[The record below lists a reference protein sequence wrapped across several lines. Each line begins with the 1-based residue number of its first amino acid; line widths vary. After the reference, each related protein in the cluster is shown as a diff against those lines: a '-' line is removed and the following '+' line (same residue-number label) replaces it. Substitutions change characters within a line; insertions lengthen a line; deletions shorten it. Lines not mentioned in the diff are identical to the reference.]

1 MEPTTAEDSGGLG
14 GDSLDIGAMCAARG
28 WSRSRLIAA
37 MRRTAA
43 TDGAKLPGDDSLKR
57 MIRLWVNGERRP
69 SDEYAALLART
80 FGVAQVNTRSDSPD
94 EFLDLLA
101 RAESS
106 VVDAELVDRLEMQ
119 TQSLRVLD
127 RRLGARRLLGQAEA
141 HAHNVADLVQW
152 AEFGAVR
159 EGMATTGAEAA
170 ALAGWLALDLGRA
183 SDSWR
188 LHNLA
193 RALAAEAG
201 DNAVAAHVTAQQAY
215 ALLDAGRTSRAI
227 KQFEAARQMAG
238 TSVPGVVRSWLFAAE
253 AEAHAAAGDTSTT
266 LGLLDRAA
274 EALDGD
280 DVPFVVLDSAHLAR
294 WRGSCLAR
302 LGHPEAIQVLN
313 DALSRLDPDFNR
325 AAAGLHADL
334 ATAYTVARQ
343 ADAARHH
350 AQHASKL
357 SSATGSKRQR
367 SRILALLGAEGEQ
380 VQ

>member
-28 WSRSRLIAA
+28 WSRSRLISA

-43 TDGAKLPGDDSLKR
+43 IDGAELPGDDSLKR
-57 MIRLWVNGERRP
+57 MIRLWINGERRP

-80 FGVAQVNTRSDSPD
+80 FGVARVDTGSDSD
-94 EFLDLLA
+94 GFLDLIA

-106 VVDAELVDRLEMQ
+106 VDAELVVRLEAQ

-141 HAHNVADLVQW
+141 HAQNVADLVQW

-159 EGMATTGAEAA
+159 DGMSATGAEAA
-170 ALAGWLALDLGRA
+170 ALAGWLALDLGKA
-183 SDSWR
+183 ANSWR

-201 DNAVAAHVTAQQAY
+201 DTAVVAHVTAQQAY
-215 ALLDAGRTSRAI
+215 ALLDAGRTSRAV

-238 TSVPGVVRSWLFAAE
+238 TRVPGAVRSWLFAAE
-253 AEAHAAAGDTSTT
+253 AEAHAAAGHTSTT
-266 LGLLDRAA
+266 LDLLDRAA
-274 EALDGD
+274 AALDGD
-280 DVPFVVLDSAHLAR
+280 DVPFVVLDSAHFAR

-313 DALSRLDPDFNR
+313 DALNQLDPDFNR

-334 ATAYTVARQ
+334 ALAYTVARQ
-343 ADAARHH
+343 PDAARHH
-350 AQHASKL
+350 AQNAARL

>member
-1 MEPTTAEDSGGLG
+1 
-14 GDSLDIGAMCAARG
+14 
-28 WSRSRLIAA
+28 
-37 MRRTAA
+37 MRRAAA

-57 MIRLWVNGERRP
+57 MIRLWINGERRP

-80 FGVAQVNTRSDSPD
+80 FGVVQVHTGGDSTD
-94 EFLDLLA
+94 GFLDLLA

-106 VVDAELVDRLEMQ
+106 VDAELVDRFEAQ

-141 HAHNVADLVQW
+141 HAQNVADLVQW

-159 EGMATTGAEAA
+159 EGMAATGAEAA
-170 ALAGWLALDLGRA
+170 ALAGWLALDLGKA

-193 RALAAEAG
+193 RALAVEAG
-201 DNAVAAHVTAQQAY
+201 DTAVVAHVTAQQAY
-215 ALLDAGRTSRAI
+215 ALLDAGRTSRAV

-238 TSVPGVVRSWLFAAE
+238 TRVPGVVRSWLFAAE

-266 LGLLDRAA
+266 LDLLDRATA
-274 EALDGD
+274 ALDDD

-313 DALSRLDPDFNR
+313 DALNRLDPDFNR

-343 ADAARHH
+343 PDAARHH
-350 AQHASKL
+350 AQDAAKL
-357 SSATGSKRQR
+357 SAATGSNRQR
-367 SRILALLGAEGEQ
+367 SRILALLGAEREQ